1 MKLKKPIITDDV
13 KKVSCMTILS
23 NEIINQEC
31 GDTYAMN
38 WLTDWIQPMDLKTQW
53 SFYIIIQSPILKL
66 FWLLI
71 WYWDQSF
78 FVSLRQIL
86 QHHPSRSQWR
96 VKSNSFQIIYWFF
109 SKGFK
114 AFWTEPK
121 KLDLRKILNFS
132 K

>member
-23 NEIINQEC
+23 KEIKLGIWRYIRYELVDGLNPANGFEKHN
-31 GDTYAMN
+31 GRFTS
-38 WLTDWIQPMDLKTQW
+38 
-53 SFYIIIQSPILKL
+53 SFGLQFLKL

-78 FVSLRQIL
+78 FVFPRQIL